1 MAENTRIKKTESLE
15 DIIARLQKV
24 VVAKQLKTS
33 KQREHIL
40 ELIYNSKTH
49 LSPEE
54 ITNGLK
60 NDNKDSSLSSVYRIL
75 QFLETYGFL
84 TSIETKGGKRYEIA
98 SKEHHYHIICLS
110 CGEIME
116 FIDDD
121 IRQKQFDIAKTL
133 KCEPISDNL
142 RLFVLC
148 KKCLGKKDKKNL
160 IY

>member
-1 MAENTRIKKTESLE
+1 MADNTKIKKTESLE
-15 DIIARLQKV
+15 SVLARLQKV
-24 VVAKQLKTS
+24 VSAKQLKTS

-40 ELIYNSKTH
+40 SLIYSSKTH

-54 ITNGLK
+54 ITNALK
-60 NDNKDSSLSSVYRIL
+60 GDNKDSSLSSVYRIL

-98 SKEHHYHIICLS
+98 AKEHHYHIICLG
-110 CGEIME
+110 CGNIME

-121 IRQKQFDIAKTL
+121 IREKQFVIAKTL

-148 KKCLGKKDKKNL
+148 GKCLNRKDKKNI

>member
-1 MAENTRIKKTESLE
+1 MADNIKIKKTESLKS
-15 DIIARLQKV
+15 IITRLQKV

-60 NDNKDSSLSSVYRIL
+60 NANKDSSLSSVYRIL

-84 TSIETKGGKRYEIA
+84 TSIETKSGKRYEIA
-98 SKEHHYHIICLS
+98 AKEHHYHIICLG
-110 CGEIME
+110 CGDIME

-133 KCEPISDNL
+133 KCEPIS
-142 RLFVLC
+142 RQSPPFC
-148 KKCLGKKDKKNL
+148 AMQKMLGK
-160 IY
+160 